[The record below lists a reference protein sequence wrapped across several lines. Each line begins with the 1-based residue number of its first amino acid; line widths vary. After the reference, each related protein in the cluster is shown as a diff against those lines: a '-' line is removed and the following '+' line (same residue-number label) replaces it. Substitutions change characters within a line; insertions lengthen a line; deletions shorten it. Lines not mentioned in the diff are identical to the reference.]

1 MGHASTDELDVDPV
15 QGLHGGGGGLVADAP
30 VVDQAR
36 ASARQGH
43 HVEAP
48 GCCEVRH
55 PGEAERVGSGRL
67 GRVLRV
73 DPLDHVLAGHDV
85 GPFHGHSVEVE
96 GCNVSG
102 HHGIGLLELF
112 LDLVGVEEGESC
124 EDALEEFGGERP
136 GFFCTDLLEEAPHCV
151 GGGVDGD
158 RVGGGIPVVVV
169 GVNEVVARVAPGLFF
184 GGGFAA
190 ELAEC
195 VHSAQE
201 RASCDEAEAAESAK
215 A

>member
-1 MGHASTDELDVDPV
+1 MEIEGRN
-15 QGLHGGGGGLVADAP
+15 VA
-30 VVDQAR
+30 
-36 ASARQGH
+36 
-43 HVEAP
+43 
-48 GCCEVRH
+48 
-55 PGEAERVGSGRL
+55 
-67 GRVLRV
+67 
-73 DPLDHVLAGHDV
+73 
-85 GPFHGHSVEVE
+85 
-96 GCNVSG
+96 G

-136 GFFCTDLLEEAPHCV
+136 GLLRTDLLEEAPHRV
-151 GGGVDGD
+151 GRGVDGD

-169 GVNEVVARVAPGLFF
+169 GVDEIVARVTPGLFF

-190 ELAEC
+190 ELAEG

-201 RASCDEAEAAESAK
+201 CASSDEAEAAESAK